1 MSRRAAPK
9 ANTGALRREGTP
21 NHDGGQQRF
30 RVGLTHDLLTPGG
43 EPSFGPGPLALLE
56 ADPRIEWEYL
66 PQALDHITPDIM
78 ARYDGLYLNSPRV
91 SAASVARADRRVRIV
106 ARHGVG
112 YDSVD
117 VRALAAQG
125 VIVTNTPVAV
135 RRPVAV
141 AALTFIFALA
151 GRLIE
156 KDRLTRSG
164 RWHERTGHMGLG
176 LTTRTLGVIGAGGI
190 GRELLALARPFGWKM
205 LVADPYVEPAA
216 LSALGAACMPLEH
229 LLRDADFVVATV
241 LLNDETHH
249 LMNAARFAQM
259 KRSAYFINLSRG
271 PIVDEP
277 ALIAALQQGT
287 IAGAGLDVFEQE
299 PVARDNPLL
308 TMDNVL
314 VTPHALCWTDECFD
328 AIARE
333 GLQCIA
339 DFANGRTPKSVVR
352 VVQEPRNV

>member
-1 MSRRAAPK
+1 VSGAA
-9 ANTGALRREGTP
+9 
-21 NHDGGQQRF
+21 RF
-30 RVGLTHDLLTPGG
+30 RVGLTRDILAASG
-43 EPSFGPGPLALLE
+43 EPSFGTGPLALL
-56 ADPRIEWEYL
+56 ADDPRIEWEFL
-66 PQALDHITPDIM
+66 PESAAEITPDVM
-78 ARYDGLYLNSPRV
+78 ARYDGLYVNSPRV
-91 SAASVARADRRVRIV
+91 TKASVAQSDLRVQIV
-106 ARHGVG
+106 SRHGVG

-117 VRALAAQG
+117 VAALAARG
-125 VIVTNTPVAV
+125 VVATNTPVAV

-151 GRLIE
+151 GRLVE

-164 RWHERTGHMGLG
+164 RWNERTSFMGQG

-205 LVADPYVEPAA
+205 LAADPYVDPAA
-216 LSALGAACMPLEH
+216 VAALGAQVVTMED
-229 LLRDADFVVATV
+229 LLQASDFVVATV
-241 LLNDETHH
+241 LLNDATRH
-249 LMNAARFAQM
+249 LMNAERFAQM

-271 PIVDEP
+271 PIADEA
-277 ALIAALQQGT
+277 ALIAALRTGV

-299 PVARDNPLL
+299 PVAPDNALL

-333 GLQCIA
+333 GLGCIV
-339 DFANGRTPKSVVR
+339 DFANGRTPKSVIR
-352 VVQEPRNV
+352 PIDAP

>member
-1 MSRRAAPK
+1 MSGAA
-9 ANTGALRREGTP
+9 
-21 NHDGGQQRF
+21 RF
-30 RVGLTHDLLTPGG
+30 RVGLTRDILAASG
-43 EPSFGPGPLALLE
+43 EPSFGTGPLALL
-56 ADPRIEWEYL
+56 ADDPRIEWEFL
-66 PQALDHITPDIM
+66 PESADEITPDVM
-78 ARYDGLYLNSPRV
+78 ARYDGLYVNSPRV
-91 SAASVARADRRVRIV
+91 TKASVARSDLRVQIV
-106 ARHGVG
+106 SRHGVG

-117 VRALAAQG
+117 VAALAARG
-125 VIVTNTPVAV
+125 VVATNTPVAV

-151 GRLIE
+151 GRLVE

-164 RWHERTGHMGLG
+164 RWNERTSFMGQG

-205 LVADPYVEPAA
+205 LAADPYVDPAVVA
-216 LSALGAACMPLEH
+216 ALGAQVVTMED
-229 LLRDADFVVATV
+229 LLQASDFVVATV
-241 LLNDETHH
+241 LLNDATRH
-249 LMNAARFAQM
+249 LMNAERFAQM

-271 PIVDEP
+271 PIADEA
-277 ALIAALQQGT
+277 ALIAALRTGV

-299 PVARDNPLL
+299 PVAPDNALL

-333 GLQCIA
+333 GLGCIV
-339 DFANGRTPKSVVR
+339 DFANGRTPKSVIR
-352 VVQEPRNV
+352 PTDAP